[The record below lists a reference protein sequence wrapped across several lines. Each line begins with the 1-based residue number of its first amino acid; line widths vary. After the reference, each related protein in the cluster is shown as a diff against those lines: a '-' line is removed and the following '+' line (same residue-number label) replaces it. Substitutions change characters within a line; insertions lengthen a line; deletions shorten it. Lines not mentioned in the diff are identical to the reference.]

1 MADPTGLRP
10 EDRADFEAALHLAL
24 STADIRNVLRADPT
38 GLAARRLRVR
48 ALADTDRITAT
59 AQNEYGTY
67 LSCRTLDTSA
77 EQPDQCT
84 PGRSA
89 HAGLLSTLAA
99 LTPPVA
105 VSSAAIL
112 LVLGYL
118 LQGTVHGTLPESL
131 ITAGWIL
138 ASVAALSAYLAVAAL
153 LCTAIRKRGNPVHPA
168 RLEQSRLDWQQALL
182 ERGMLPLLRRCIRED
197 PTLQP
202 VPAKAPLPNTPT
214 TKPRSD
220 PPLAG

>member
-10 EDRADFEAALHLAL
+10 EDRADFEAVLHLAL
-24 STADIRNVLRADPT
+24 NTADICNVLRTDPT

-48 ALADTDRITAT
+48 ALADADRITAA
-59 AQNEYGTY
+59 AQNDYGTY
-67 LSCRTLDTSA
+67 LSCRALNTSA
-77 EQPDQCT
+77 EQPDQRK

-89 HAGLLSTLAA
+89 HAGLLPTLAA

-112 LVLGYL
+112 LVLGYV
-118 LQGTVHGTLPESL
+118 LQVTVHGALLESL

-153 LCTAIRKRGNPVHPA
+153 LGAAIRKRGNSVHPA
-168 RLEQSRLDWQQALL
+168 RLEQTRLDWRQALL
-182 ERGMLPLLRRCIRED
+182 ERGMLPHLRRCIRED

-202 VPAKAPLPNTPT
+202 APPKTPLPNTPT
-214 TKPRSD
+214 TEPGND